1 MGKNKQVLCKVCYR
15 SMRSDNL
22 KRHLQ
27 GHIRFREIQEQNTK
41 GDHSAVGCDDTLPS
55 KDDIKYE
62 GNKNEEDSEKD
73 DCNNEDEQMTEG
85 KYLQTN
91 TEGLRKRMIV
101 KDKEYTDKVKLGGE
115 VYEIILENQINQTS
129 LDQDLKEALNIF
141 MQERKDFNVGE
152 FELRPWQKDLMKLM
166 NEPTKRQVI
175 WIKGRA
181 GNEGKS
187 WMQEYIQSYYGTKRV
202 VRLAAKNKTSN
213 IAQVLRK
220 RQLATTDIFMFN
232 DARSKNQETVN
243 YEMLE
248 NIKDGQAEASKYNS
262 EIIKFRTPNIVVVFS
277 NENPERKELSSDRW
291 NVFKIDTEMELQ
303 KV

>member
-1 MGKNKQVLCKVCYR
+1 
-15 SMRSDNL
+15 MRCNNL

-27 GHIRFREIQEQNTK
+27 VHIRFKETVDQNTK
-41 GDHSAVGCDDTLPS
+41 GDHSAVVCNDTLHS
-55 KDDIKYE
+55 KDDIKL
-62 GNKNEEDSEKD
+62 GRNQNGQDSEKD
-73 DCNNEDEQMTEG
+73 ECNNENEQMTEG

-91 TEGLRKRMIV
+91 TEGLRKRMIA

>member
-1 MGKNKQVLCKVCYR
+1 
-15 SMRSDNL
+15 MRCNNL

-27 GHIRFREIQEQNTK
+27 VHIRFKETVDQNTK
-41 GDHSAVGCDDTLPS
+41 GDHSAVVCNDTLHS
-55 KDDIKYE
+55 KDDIKL
-62 GNKNEEDSEKD
+62 GRNQNGQDSEKD
-73 DCNNEDEQMTEG
+73 ECNNENEQMTEG

-202 VRLAAKNKTSN
+202 VKLAAKNKTSN

-220 RQLATTDIFMFN
+220 QQLATTDIFMFN
-232 DARSKNQETVN
+232 DARSKNHETVN

>member
-1 MGKNKQVLCKVCYR
+1 MVQSLTSHTAYAIVG
-15 SMRSDNL
+15 SMVQSL
-22 KRHLQ
+22 RHFQ
-27 GHIRFREIQEQNTK
+27 
-41 GDHSAVGCDDTLPS
+41 
-55 KDDIKYE
+55 KYTTW
-62 GNKNEEDSEKD
+62 SE
-73 DCNNEDEQMTEG
+73 MT
-85 KYLQTN
+85 
-91 TEGLRKRMIV
+91 
-101 KDKEYTDKVKLGGE
+101 DKEYTDKVKLGGE

-291 NVFKIDTEMELQ
+291 NIFKIDKEMELQ